1 MSKPRIYFDYNASA
15 PLSEA
20 AREAVIAAL
29 QITGNPSSVH
39 QEGRAS
45 RALIEAAR
53 RDVAALCNA
62 KPDHVFFTSGA
73 TEAATTLLTP
83 VYKMG
88 RSELRLSHL
97 YVSVTEHPCML
108 SGGRFA
114 AENMTVLP
122 VDHQG
127 IVDLDVLEQALK
139 AHDKSK
145 GLPLVAV
152 QWANNET
159 GVIQPVAKIGALVKA
174 AGGFFIVDAVQ
185 AAGRIALDI
194 AAASADYLILSS
206 HKIGGPKG
214 VGAVVAIS
222 DLVMPSAL
230 VRGGGQEKGH
240 RAGTEALPLIA
251 GFGAAAREALASSQE
266 GSNLPRWSDE
276 IRTVIE
282 NGVRELAGDVVV
294 HGAATDRLPNTSFI
308 SLPGMKAETMQIAF
322 DLGGI
327 ALSAGS
333 ACSSGK
339 VGPSHVLAAMGF
351 DDECGALRV
360 STEKSATMQDAEAF
374 LTIFERLVAR
384 RDQTRSQ
391 VQAPLLSES
400 ENSAA

>member
-1 MSKPRIYFDYNASA
+1 MPKPRIYFDYNASA
-15 PLSEA
+15 PLSEV

-29 QITGNPSSVH
+29 QVTGNPSSVH

-45 RALIEAAR
+45 RALIKSAR

-62 KPDHVFFTSGA
+62 KSDHVFFTSGA
-73 TEAATTLLTP
+73 TEAASTLLTP

-97 YVSVTEHPCML
+97 YVSATEHPCML

-127 IVDLDVLEQALK
+127 IVDLDVLEQMLK
-139 AHDKSK
+139 VHDKSK
-145 GLPLVAV
+145 GLPLVAI

-159 GVIQPVAKIGALVKA
+159 GVIQPVAKIGALIKA

-185 AAGRIALDI
+185 AAGRIPLDI
-194 AAASADYLILSS
+194 AAVSADYLILSS

-251 GFGAAAREALASSQE
+251 GFGAAAREALAAQTE

-276 IRTVIE
+276 IRKVIE
-282 NGVRELAGDVVV
+282 TGVCKLSDDVVV
-294 HGAATDRLPNTSFI
+294 HGAATERLPNTSFI

-339 VGPSHVLAAMGF
+339 VGASHVLAAMGF

-384 RDQTRSQ
+384 RNQTRSLAQ
-391 VQAPLLSES
+391 TQLLSKS
-400 ENSAA
+400 ENNAA

>member
-83 VYKMG
+83 AYKMG

-97 YVSVTEHPCML
+97 YVSATEHPCML

-206 HKIGGPKG
+206 HKVGGPKG

-282 NGVRELAGDVVV
+282 NGVRKLAGDVVV

>member
-159 GVIQPVAKIGALVKA
+159 GVIQSVEKIGALVKA

-251 GFGAAAREALASSQE
+251 GFGAAAREALAAQQE

-282 NGVRELAGDVVV
+282 NGARKLAGDVVV
-294 HGAATDRLPNTSFI
+294 HGAATERLPNTSFI

>member
-1 MSKPRIYFDYNASA
+1 MPKPRIYFDYNASA

-20 AREAVIAAL
+20 AREAVVAAL
-29 QITGNPSSVH
+29 NVTGNPSSVH
-39 QEGRAS
+39 QEGRAA
-45 RALIEAAR
+45 RALVESAR
-53 RDVAALCNA
+53 RDVAALCGA

-73 TEAATTLLTP
+73 TEAANTLLTP
-83 VYKMG
+83 LYKMG

-97 YVSVTEHPCML
+97 YVSATEHPCML

-159 GVIQPVAKIGALVKA
+159 GVIQPVEKIGALVKA

-251 GFGAAAREALASSQE
+251 GFGAAAREALAAQQE
-266 GSNLPRWSDE
+266 GSNLPRWSDT
-276 IRTVIE
+276 IRTTIE
-282 NGVRELAGDVVV
+282 NGVRKLADDVLV
-294 HGAATDRLPNTSFI
+294 HGDTVPRLPNTSFI

-339 VGPSHVLAAMGF
+339 VGASHVLAAMGYE
-351 DDECGALRV
+351 DECGALRV
-360 STEKSATMQDAEAF
+360 STEKSTTMQDAEAF

-391 VQAPLLSES
+391 VQAQFSGES
-400 ENSAA
+400 ENNAA

>member
-29 QITGNPSSVH
+29 QVTGNPSSVH

-97 YVSVTEHPCML
+97 YVSATEHPCML

-122 VDHQG
+122 VDPQG
-127 IVDLDVLEQALK
+127 IVDLQVLEQALK

-159 GVIQPVAKIGALVKA
+159 GVIQPVEKIGALVKA

-185 AAGRIALDI
+185 AAGRVALDI
-194 AAASADYLILSS
+194 AAVSADYLILSS

-251 GFGAAAREALASSQE
+251 GFGAAAREALAAQLE
-266 GSNLPRWSDE
+266 GSNLPRWSDA
-276 IRTVIE
+276 IRTTIE
-282 NGVRELAGDVVV
+282 DGVSKLAEDVVV
-294 HGAATDRLPNTSFI
+294 HGAATERLPNTSFI

-339 VGPSHVLAAMGF
+339 VGASHVLAAMGF

-391 VQAPLLSES
+391 IQVPLLSES

>member
-45 RALIEAAR
+45 RALVESAR
-53 RDVAALCNA
+53 RDVAVLCNA

-73 TEAATTLLTP
+73 TEAATTLLAP

-97 YVSVTEHPCML
+97 YVSATEHPCML

-127 IVDLDVLEQALK
+127 IVDLDVLEQTLK

-145 GLPLVAV
+145 GLPLVAI

-185 AAGRIALDI
+185 AAGRIAIDI

-251 GFGAAAREALASSQE
+251 GFGAAAREALAAQQE
-266 GSNLPRWSDE
+266 GSNLPSWSDA
-276 IRTVIE
+276 IRTTIE
-282 NGVRELAGDVVV
+282 NGVRKLADDVVV
-294 HGAATDRLPNTSFI
+294 HGAATERLPNTSFI

-339 VGPSHVLAAMGF
+339 VGASHVLAAMGF
-351 DDECGALRV
+351 EDECGALRV

-391 VQAPLLSES
+391 VQAQLSSES